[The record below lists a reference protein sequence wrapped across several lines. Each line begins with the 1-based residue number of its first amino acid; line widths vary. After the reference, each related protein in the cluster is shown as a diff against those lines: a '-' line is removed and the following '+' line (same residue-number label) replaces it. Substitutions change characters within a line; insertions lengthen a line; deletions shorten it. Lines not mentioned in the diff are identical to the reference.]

1 MPSCTSNSFHKENA
15 EADQLRVG
23 QWFKNNIRWENDRC
37 QSICLDGVWLG
48 APGLA
53 DGSGLEFGGAAVFAR
68 TLLSLT
74 HQVTTLPL
82 PAPSS
87 PASHQRMFYSF
98 RLSRELPAPYLLLE
112 PKFIAAL
119 NHPQYLHNASP
130 PAPTLA
136 ASFFELTIHHHLC
149 TFLQRNGQGGNGIM
163 AIGYAKLVK
172 RSFVQKKVI
181 KVIQNL
187 YQTPFAYFSIY
198 LFVSGT
204 MAVAL

>member
-1 MPSCTSNSFHKENA
+1 M
-15 EADQLRVG
+15 
-23 QWFKNNIRWENDRC
+23 
-37 QSICLDGVWLG
+37 DGVWLG

-119 NHPQYLHNASP
+119 NHPQCLHNASP

-136 ASFFELTIHHHLC
+136 ASFFELTIYNHLC
-149 TFLQRNGQGGNGIM
+149 TFLQSNRQGANGISDTFG
-163 AIGYAKLVK
+163 I
-172 RSFVQKKVI
+172 F
-181 KVIQNL
+181 
-187 YQTPFAYFSIY
+187 FC
-198 LFVSGT
+198 LFVCFGQAIPISIEART
-204 MAVAL
+204 PSSPYPSE